1 MKNFFALLWKIVSVP
16 IMFVVGLALQLWP
29 FYLIFLAIGAY
40 KTAANEWGCVAGII
54 SILLAFILPLLTF
67 YLWCESLGDDTQD
80 SRKKSQQAKKS
91 QDQKRQDQYKDG
103 VFTRHQSAYLRLL
116 SAMIAKMAKADGRI
130 DASEIQAAERA
141 FDRLG
146 FSEIQKQL
154 CILAFRN
161 ARNGSYA
168 IDYYASQMVVLG
180 FSLEMRMVAYEILW
194 GIACAD
200 GVLSPEEK
208 AILEGLEKWLI
219 LTPGTFRHFL
229 RQRVRQSND
238 EWDYNNYQRRRD
250 SRSQQNPLAN
260 EYEELG
266 CKDFATDEELRNAY
280 RNLAK
285 KLHPDVLRAQG
296 MPEALMGKANERM
309 ARINAAW
316 DKIKKARGIKN

>member
-1 MKNFFALLWKIVSVP
+1 MKNIFTLLLALMLFFWWLLIPLVLKAYMIAAKGWGTFAGVLSALLSLLLP
-16 IMFVVGLALQLWP
+16 IAAIFCWIKFVVL
-29 FYLIFLAIGAY
+29 LINDIER
-40 KTAANEWGCVAGII
+40 KEKKSEEKNRRQE
-54 SILLAFILPLLTF
+54 
-67 YLWCESLGDDTQD
+67 CESSGDD
-80 SRKKSQQAKKS
+80 
-91 QDQKRQDQYKDG
+91 

-130 DASEIQAAERA
+130 DASEIQAAEKA

-161 ARNGSYA
+161 ALNGSYS
-168 IDYYASQMVVLG
+168 IDYYASQMVALG

-194 GIACAD
+194 EIACAD
-200 GVLSPEEK
+200 GVLASEEK
-208 AILEGLEKWLI
+208 ILLEGLEKWLI
-219 LTPGTFRHFL
+219 LTPGTFRHFF

-238 EWDYNNYQRRRD
+238 EWDYNNYQRRRYD
-250 SRSQQNPLAN
+250 SRSQQNPLDN

-266 CKDFATDEELRNAY
+266 CNGSATDEELRNAY
-280 RNLAK
+280 RILAK

-316 DKIKKARGIKN
+316 DKIKKARGLKN